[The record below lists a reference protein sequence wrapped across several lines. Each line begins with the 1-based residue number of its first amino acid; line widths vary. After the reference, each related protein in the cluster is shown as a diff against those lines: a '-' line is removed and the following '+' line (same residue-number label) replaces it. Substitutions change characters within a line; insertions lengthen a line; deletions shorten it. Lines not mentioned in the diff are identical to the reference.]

1 MKALIAIALFATS
14 APVLAAAAGENT
26 GAGQPKQER
35 MICRR
40 IEALSGSHVSRTRI
54 CHTAAQWRAMRDSSV
69 DDQMDAMSAISS
81 PNDMPT
87 DGYTS
92 SRGVHD
98 GGPAAPR

>member
-1 MKALIAIALFATS
+1 MKAYIAIALVMTS
-14 APVLAAAAGENT
+14 APVLAAAAGDN
-26 GAGQPKQER
+26 GAAQPKQER

-69 DDQMDAMSAISS
+69 DDQMDALSAINS
-81 PNDMPT
+81 PNDQPL

-92 SRGVHD
+92 SRGMHE
-98 GGPAAPR
+98 GQALPPH